1 MKKISKLVLVLLASL
16 SVSFAAV
23 AGELSV
29 TGTAKASY
37 TIGGADKNAGKGY
50 GISNEIGLSASG
62 ELDNGYTWN
71 YALALD
77 PASGGTVDQDDS
89 SLTLGTPYGTVGMFI
104 SAGGLGTE
112 TGFGIG
118 ALGVGADFKTTN
130 ATGVW
135 VVGSDISDY
144 NNIQYHSPAGLIP
157 FGVVVKVGY
166 TPNLSNTNDGLDYK
180 SEGVQASQDLGTSAT
195 HYNISATP
203 IDGLVVGGD
212 YFETDGGVYKK
223 TPTNG
228 NLYANYTYGP
238 VKVGYLE
245 GYRDIALTT
254 TAASGDASNYDL
266 KSFGVQFA
274 VNEALTLSY
283 SEEELT
289 KRTRAS
295 IVDGA
300 AKAVKTGVA
309 QTLTSLQAA
318 YNIGGATVGI
328 ARQEMDNAEFST
340 TGGEETATL
349 LSLAMAF

>member
-23 AGELSV
+23 AGDLSV

-37 TIGGADKNAGKGY
+37 VIGGADKNAGKGY
-50 GISNEIGLSASG
+50 GISNEIGLGASG
-62 ELDNGYTWN
+62 ELDNGYTWK
-71 YALALD
+71 YTLALD

-89 SLTLGTPYGTVGMFI
+89 SLTLTSPYGTVGMFI

-135 VVGSDISDY
+135 VVGKDISDY

-203 IDGLVVGGD
+203 IDGLNVGAD
-212 YFETDGGVYKK
+212 YFETDGGSYKK

-228 NLYANYTYGP
+228 NVYANYTYGP
-238 VKVGYLE
+238 LKIGYIE
-245 GYRDIALTT
+245 GFRDIEMTT
-254 TAASGDASNYDL
+254 TAATGDASNYEL
-266 KSFGVQFA
+266 TGYGVQIA
-274 VNEALTLSY
+274 VNEGLTLSY

-289 KRTRAS
+289 KRTRAF
-295 IVDGA
+295 IAAGA
-300 AKAVKTGVA
+300 AKAVKTSVA

-318 YNIGGATVGI
+318 YNIGGATIGI
-328 ARQEMDNAEFST
+328 ARQEMDNAEWT
-340 TGGEETATL
+340 TGAEESATV

>member
-62 ELDNGYTWN
+62 ELDNGYTWK

-77 PASGGTVDQDDS
+77 PASGGTVDNDDS
-89 SLTLGTPYGTVGMFI
+89 SLTLTTPYGTVGMFI
-104 SAGGLGTE
+104 TTGGLGTE

-118 ALGVGADFKTTN
+118 ALGVGADFKQTNTT
-130 ATGVW
+130 W
-135 VVGSDISDY
+135 EVGKDISDY
-144 NNIQYHSPAGLIP
+144 NNIQLHSPAGLIP

-180 SEGVQASQDLGTSAT
+180 SEGVQASQDLGSSAT

-203 IDGLVVGGD
+203 IDGLNVGAD
-212 YFETDGGVYKK
+212 YFETDGGSYKK

-228 NLYANYTYGP
+228 NAWFNYTYGP

-245 GYRDIALTT
+245 GYRDLALTT
-254 TAASGDASNYDL
+254 DASSGDASNYDL

-295 IVDGA
+295 IVAGA

-309 QTLTSLQAA
+309 STLTSLQAA
-318 YNIGGATVGI
+318 YNIGGATIGI

-340 TGGEETATL
+340 TGGEETATV